1 VFHDRSDQEPSPFR
15 PIVLPGGAAEPT
27 PFRRMGAPD
36 VPEPEPV
43 AAGPELE
50 PEVVD
55 VEALVAE
62 AEDRGREAG
71 RAEADAE
78 MAEARSALEAE
89 REVIQDALRQVEGLR
104 HEALAQAAD
113 DVAELVLLFARR
125 VVDRSLA
132 LHPEALPALVMEAVG
147 HLPNREK
154 VSIAVAPHLAERLA
168 RSLPG
173 ELRDRVVADA
183 DVDNGAVVS
192 TQYVSFEATL
202 AHATEGLD
210 HAVRSWLSEQ
220 WWAVGDGEFG

>member
-1 VFHDRSDQEPSPFR
+1 MFHDRRDQEPSPFR
-15 PIVLPGGAAEPT
+15 PIVLPGGVGERT
-27 PFRRMGAPD
+27 PFRRMGAPAE
-36 VPEPEPV
+36 PEPEPV
-43 AAGPELE
+43 AEGAE
-50 PEVVD
+50 PEPVD

-62 AEDRGREAG
+62 AEARGREAG
-71 RAEADAE
+71 RAQADAE
-78 MAEARSALEAE
+78 LAEERAALDAE
-89 REVIQDALRQVEGLR
+89 REALQGALGRIEGLR

-168 RSLPG
+168 RSLPAD
-173 ELRDRVVADA
+173 LRDRVVADA
-183 DVDNGAVVS
+183 EVDNGAVVS

>member
-1 VFHDRSDQEPSPFR
+1 VVE
-15 PIVLPGGAAEPT
+15 T
-27 PFRRMGAPD
+27 PE
-36 VPEPEPV
+36 PEPEPV
-43 AAGPELE
+43 
-50 PEVVD
+50 D
-55 VEALVAE
+55 VEALIAE
-62 AEDRGREAG
+62 AEARGRAAG
-71 RAEADAE
+71 RAEV
-78 MAEARSALEAE
+78 EARVAEERAAMEAE
-89 REVIQDALRQVEGLR
+89 RGMLQEALGAVEGLR

-113 DVAELVLLFARR
+113 DVSQLVLMFARR

-132 LHPEALPALVMEAVG
+132 LHPDALPNLVMEAVG
-147 HLPNREK
+147 HLPNREQ

-192 TQYVSFEATL
+192 TRYVSFEATL

-210 HAVRSWLSEQ
+210 HAVRDWLSEQ